1 MRHIRTPAVAL
12 TTALTA
18 AAFMLAVG
26 SSGAAT
32 GRVLFVD
39 RAAGGCADSGSG
51 TLDQPFCTITA
62 AARAVGAGGTLQ
74 GAGGA
79 HSRAGTLP
87 TAGAPPAPNTL
98 TAGPRGA

>member
-1 MRHIRTPAVAL
+1 MRHIRTRAVAL

-18 AAFMLAVG
+18 AAFMLAAG

-32 GRVLFVD
+32 GRILFVD

-62 AARAVGAGGTLQ
+62 AARGGGAGETVQ

-79 HSRAGTLP
+79 PPPAGGAP
-87 TAGAPPAPNTL
+87 AAGAPPAPVTP
-98 TAGPRGA
+98 T